1 MSEYLR
7 LARLYLVLL
16 AIFTIG
22 RWIMGVKNVP
32 YEKGHHV
39 FSIVILTMLSCLYY
53 AAFVRRWRGYKLF
66 PAVGLTVTLGVISQ
80 VVILLATALSYGLG
94 MDTYFT
100 HPTALNVEAPLSP
113 AAAMLVRLQGLI
125 GNSISC
131 GIVGSLGWAFGGL
144 LPEK

>member
-7 LARLYLVLL
+7 LARLYFVVL
-16 AIFTIG
+16 AIFTVG
-22 RWIMGVKNVP
+22 RWIMGLKGVP

-39 FSIVILTMLSCLYY
+39 FSIVIMTSLSCLYY

-66 PAVGLTVTLGVISQ
+66 PAVGLAFTLGMASQ
-80 VVILLATALSYGLG
+80 IVILLATALSYGLG

-100 HPTALNVEAPLSP
+100 YPTALQADAPVSVGP
-113 AAAMLVRLQGLI
+113 AMVVRLRGLI

-131 GIVGSLGWAFGGL
+131 GIIGSLGWALGGL